1 MTGVTGV
8 RTPETLLGRLLP
20 DGVAAAE
27 SFEDPPEVF
36 LFPEEQ
42 AAIAKAV
49 DKRRREFATVRHCAR
64 RALTA
69 LGRTAVPLLPG
80 LRGAPGWPQ
89 DVVGSM
95 THCDGYRAAAV
106 APRVRVASLGI
117 DAEPHGPLPD
127 GVLNAVTLPAERGHL
142 AELAGHDPS
151 VHWDRLL
158 FSAKESVY
166 KTWFPLTGAWLGFE
180 DAELRFAPD
189 TGTFRARI
197 LREGRDHEGHR
208 LHTFHGRWQAA
219 RGLVVTAIAHQPGA
233 ACGQNLS

>member
-1 MTGVTGV
+1 MSAT
-8 RTPETLLGRLLP
+8 TLLGKLLP
-20 DGVAAAE
+20 GGVETAE

-49 DKRRREFATVRHCAR
+49 GKRRREFATVRHCAR
-64 RALTA
+64 RALA
-69 LGRTAVPLLPG
+69 GLGRTAVPLVPG
-80 LRGAPGWPQ
+80 LRGAPGWPA

-106 APRVRVASLGI
+106 AHRADITSLGI
-117 DAEPHGPLPD
+117 DAEPNGPLPD
-127 GVLNAVTLPAERGHL
+127 GVLETVTRPRERPHL

-166 KTWFPLTGAWLGFE
+166 KTWFPLTGEWLGFE
-180 DAELRFAPD
+180 DAELVFDPD
-189 TGTFRARI
+189 AGTFTARI
-197 LREGRDHEGHR
+197 LRTGHDRAGRR
-208 LHTFHGRWQAA
+208 LHTFHGRWATA
-219 RGLVVTAIAHQPGA
+219 RGLVLSAIAYLP
-233 ACGQNLS
+233 